1 MPGIEE
7 ICGDVFVVSRT
18 DPVALELNRQQNQ
31 LKEKERELAKA
42 RSEIRALRATEV
54 LKDKAVEER
63 GSEVERLREKLR
75 FMEHHLEQKNL
86 GIKKFRDEKKQ
97 ALTAQYA
104 AEAALRRV
112 YAGQKDDDSVPI
124 ESVIAPLEAQLKMHK
139 NEVAAL
145 QEDKRALERLTKSK
159 EAALLEAERILRS
172 ALERALVVEEVQ
184 NHNFELRRQIE
195 ICQEENK
202 ILDKTNRQKVLEV
215 EKLSK
220 TIKELEEAVL
230 AGGQAANTIRD
241 YRRQILELN
250 EGKRTLERE
259 LARVKVSA
267 NRIATIVANEWKD
280 DKDMVMPV
288 KQWLEERRILQA
300 EMQKLKDKLAI
311 SEKAAKAESQAKN
324 FPTPIRDDAKEMFVQ
339 EKLKLRLKILEE
351 GLKSVPNLSINTN
364 SSPKNE
370 KSSNFFG
377 ILSSNKRT
385 KKRSTWQPMAST
397 VSKSSMQMR
406 GEKQTSQEIP
416 KKSPSGENLSRK
428 SSWASRNN
436 VTDNGEKENAETNK
450 NDINHHE
457 ICNNDEIREMGDT
470 KGITDSSKEIKG
482 FEKDEMNCEDTVSGF
497 LYDRLQKEF
506 INLRRYCDLKES
518 TLSSK
523 DEEIKKLMKKIET
536 LTRTMELE
544 SKKMKREAA
553 ISEKDSTLIKADEK
567 IRNTNSCTKVVR
579 CNFHFGSFGNS
590 LFVLRTQGAS
600 SSMKEN
606 TKKECSGDDQVSH

>member
-7 ICGDVFVVSRT
+7 ICGDVFLVSRR
-18 DPVALELNRQQNQ
+18 DPVALELNRLQNQ

-42 RSEIRALRATEV
+42 RSEIRALIATEV

-86 GIKKFRDEKKQ
+86 GIKKLRDEKKE

-104 AEAALRRV
+104 AEATLRRV
-112 YAGQKDDDSVPI
+112 YAGQKDDDYVSI
-124 ESVIAPLEAQLKMHK
+124 ELVIAPLEAKLKMHK

-145 QEDKRALERLTKSK
+145 QEDKRALEHLTKSK

-215 EKLSK
+215 GKLSQ

-230 AGGQAANTIRD
+230 AGGRAANTIRD
-241 YRRQILELN
+241 YRRQILEVN
-250 EGKRTLERE
+250 EEKRTLERE

-267 NRIATIVANEWKD
+267 NRIATVVANEWKD
-280 DKDMVMPV
+280 DKDKVMPV

-300 EMQKLKDKLAI
+300 EMEKLKDKLAI
-311 SEKAAKAESQAKN
+311 SEKAAKAESQAK
-324 FPTPIRDDAKEMFVQ
+324 

-351 GLKSVPNLSINTN
+351 GLRNVPNLSLNT
-364 SSPKNE
+364 SGSATNE
-370 KSSNFFG
+370 KSINFFG
-377 ILSSNKRT
+377 VLSSNKRT

-397 VSKSSMQMR
+397 ASKSSMHIT

-416 KKSPSGENLSRK
+416 KKSPPGENLSIK
-428 SSWASRNN
+428 SSWASQNN
-436 VTDNGEKENAETNK
+436 VTNNGEKENAETDK
-450 NDINHHE
+450 NDINRHE

-470 KGITDSSKEIKG
+470 KGITGSSKEIKG
-482 FEKDEMNCEDTVSGF
+482 FEKDDMNCEDTVSVF
-497 LYDRLQKEF
+497 LYDMLQKEV
-506 INLRRYCDLKES
+506 INLRKYCDLKES

-523 DEEIKKLMKKIET
+523 DEEIKMLMKKIET
-536 LTRTMELE
+536 LTRTMELK
-544 SKKMKREAA
+544 SKKTKREAE
-553 ISEKDSTLIKADEK
+553 IREKDSTLIKADEK
-567 IRNTNSCTKVVR
+567 IRNTNSCTK
-579 CNFHFGSFGNS
+579 G
-590 LFVLRTQGAS
+590 
-600 SSMKEN
+600 SMKEKN
-606 TKKECSGDDQVSH
+606 KKECSGDYQVGH